1 MLSFRGNGSREDF
14 QEIAR
19 ISLSFSCNFC
29 QAVVLGS
36 LAESNHCSIVVGMIR
51 AK

>member
-1 MLSFRGNGSREDF
+1 MLSFRENGSREDF
-14 QEIAR
+14 PEIAR
-19 ISLSFSCNFC
+19 ISLSFSNFC

-36 LAESNHCSIVVGMIR
+36 LAESNHSSIVVGMIR